1 MPKTSAPTQK
11 IALALHGGGAH
22 TAFSWGAVDQLLL
35 DEKIEIDA
43 ISATSGGAVLA
54 CVIAQ
59 GLHDGG
65 RENAR
70 ALMQAFWKKVSVA
83 ASMLPLRVNVVDTL
97 FSHAGI
103 DMSAS
108 SLALDY
114 LTKVFSPS
122 QFNLFDI
129 NPVRGILDEMIDFE
143 MLRKESPVRL
153 YINATHARTG
163 ENTVFDTA
171 NISLDAVMAAACLPF
186 IFKTAEAN
194 GEPYWDGSFSG
205 CPSLAPLIKD
215 KQVSDIVLV
224 QVHQPR
230 IDEVPKSAT
239 DILDRAMELSFCTIM
254 QLEIQNLELH
264 NRLIQ
269 TGKSDRKPIT
279 LHRIEAAEMLGSLG
293 RASKLNAEWNFLV
306 HVHDMGVQAA
316 TDWLEQFHSGQD
328 SIKEVG

>member
-1 MPKTSAPTQK
+1 MPKISSTQK
-11 IALALHGGGAH
+11 IALALHGGGSH

-35 DEKIEIDA
+35 DEHIEIEA
-43 ISATSGGAVLA
+43 ISATSGGAVIASVL
-54 CVIAQ
+54 AQ

-65 RENAR
+65 RDNAR
-70 ALMQAFWKKVSVA
+70 ALLQTFWKKVSVA
-83 ASMLPLRVNVVDTL
+83 ASMLPLRVNVVDKF

-108 SLALDY
+108 SMALDY
-114 LTKVFSPS
+114 ITKVFSPS

-129 NPVRGILDEMIDFE
+129 NPVRGILEEMVDFD
-143 MLRKESPVRL
+143 MLQAESPVRL

-163 ENTVFDTA
+163 ESVIFDNS

-186 IFKTAEAN
+186 IFKTAEVN

-224 QVHQPR
+224 KVHQSR
-230 IDEVPKSAT
+230 IDDVPTTAT
-239 DILDRAMELSFCTIM
+239 DILDRAMELSFGSIM
-254 QLEIQNLELH
+254 QLEIQNLELQ

-269 TGKSDRKPIT
+269 AGKSDRKPIT
-279 LHRIEAAEMLGSLG
+279 LHTIEAQDMLQSLG

-316 TDWLEQFHSGQD
+316 SDWLDQFHKNQS
-328 SIKEVG
+328 SVKEVG

>member
-1 MPKTSAPTQK
+1 MPKISSTQK

-22 TAFSWGAVDQLLL
+22 TAFSWGAIDQLLL
-35 DEKIEIDA
+35 DERVEIDA

-54 CVIAQ
+54 CVLAQ

-65 RENAR
+65 RDNAR
-70 ALMQAFWKKVSVA
+70 ALLQAFWKKVSVA
-83 ASMLPLRVNVVDTL
+83 ASMLPLRVNVVDEFL
-97 FSHAGI
+97 SHAGI

-108 SLALDY
+108 SMALDY

-129 NPVRGILDEMIDFE
+129 NPVRGILEEMIDFD

-163 ENTVFDTA
+163 ENVVFDA
-171 NISLDAVMAAACLPF
+171 NNVSLDAVMASACLPF
-186 IFKTAEAN
+186 IFKTAEVD

-215 KQVSDIVLV
+215 KSISDIVLV
-224 QVHQPR
+224 KVHQNR
-230 IDEVPKSAT
+230 IEDVPTAAT
-239 DILDRAMELSFCTIM
+239 DILDRAMELSFSSIM

-269 TGKSDRKPIT
+269 AGKSDRKPIT
-279 LHRIEAAEMLGSLG
+279 LHTIEAQEMLSSLG

-316 TDWLEQFHSGQD
+316 TDWLEQFHSDQT
-328 SIKEVG
+328 SIKEAG